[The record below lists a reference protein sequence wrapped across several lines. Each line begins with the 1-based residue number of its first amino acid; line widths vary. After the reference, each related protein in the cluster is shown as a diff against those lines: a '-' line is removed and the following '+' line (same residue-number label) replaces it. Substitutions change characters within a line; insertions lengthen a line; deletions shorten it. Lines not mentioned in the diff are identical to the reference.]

1 MPAAVVAR
9 LGQNKSTTCLGY
21 PLFWATCP
29 PSAGYVGSDLD
40 ARHEQKRRRLNCHT
54 LPEDRR
60 RSTCVQTNGISAS
73 VLASGV
79 FRGATLLIE
88 KRSLCRQIRSGR
100 VCKIRAVVLTCD
112 VGPNITG
119 QANLSNGWGGV
130 ADNGALKRQ
139 GRTDAPGGGAAN
151 GTNLQFDA
159 SWSSSIYRVNSTV
172 QPASIRL
179 IPSIKT

>member
-1 MPAAVVAR
+1 MVEAPKIGDEAEA
-9 LGQNKSTTCLGY
+9 LKSIRDPLISLSPVKCLPSRITENDPEAY
-21 PLFWATCP
+21 AYSLRNP
-29 PSAGYVGSDLD
+29 PNT
-40 ARHEQKRRRLNCHT
+40 R
-54 LPEDRR
+54 
-60 RSTCVQTNGISAS
+60 
-73 VLASGV
+73 
-79 FRGATLLIE
+79 
-88 KRSLCRQIRSGR
+88 
-100 VCKIRAVVLTCD
+100 D
-112 VGPNITG
+112 VGAPNITG

>member
-1 MPAAVVAR
+1 MAQAKAITAHPTVKAVLEYLNTKSSSSVPTGAICFFATTAIPTGWLLCNGSNVSRTEYAALFAAI
-9 LGQNKSTTCLGY
+9 GTKFGAGDGKTT
-21 PLFWATCP
+21 F
-29 PSAGYVGSDLD
+29 
-40 ARHEQKRRRLNCHT
+40 T
-54 LPEDRR
+54 LPNLDDR
-60 RSTCVQTNGISAS
+60 
-73 VLASGV
+73 
-79 FRGATLLIE
+79 FIE
-88 KRSLCRQIRSGR
+88 GTTDTSK
-100 VCKIRAVVLTCD
+100 
-112 VGPNITG
+112 VGQYLEAGLPNITG

>member
-1 MPAAVVAR
+1 MEGLLPLLRLRFSYCLASRLDTCQNSYSGRLNGSRASINGTGLRCVKNDFYAISIFRYKSSPLCRVIFKCSVRVLCVVPSGR
-9 LGQNKSTTCLGY
+9 LITPGY
-21 PLFWATCP
+21 P
-29 PSAGYVGSDLD
+29 
-40 ARHEQKRRRLNCHT
+40 
-54 LPEDRR
+54 
-60 RSTCVQTNGISAS
+60 AS
-73 VLASGV
+73 
-79 FRGATLLIE
+79 
-88 KRSLCRQIRSGR
+88 
-100 VCKIRAVVLTCD
+100 D

-119 QANLSNGWGGV
+119 QSNLSNGWGGV